1 MPRSPSAEVGAAS
14 GTKRAAVGGRS
25 GLGRSG
31 LGRLVP
37 RLPILGDLRL
47 GRRLGWVIPVLIV
60 LVAAIVGYNARA
72 IDQQRGSAL
81 VVYTAARQRALV
93 ERYTTDVLLVVDGFE
108 ADPEES
114 GEDVREPVDV
124 LLDGGSVRA
133 PQGGGARVEI
143 PPARDWRVRRKLEQ
157 DRRLIDELIRTG
169 DRLLDGG
176 RDDPQYEANVTRL
189 RVLSA
194 QLSSVSNDAVREI
207 TQQTEAS
214 LSRLVRIEIALG
226 LLSALAALALGL
238 LLRRAGAEQ
247 AAQFRSLVNNSSDLI
262 TVLAPDGTIAYQ
274 SPSVQRVLG
283 RRPGDLVGTP
293 LGELVHTD
301 DQHDVSVSLT
311 ELVEA
316 APGATANFGCR
327 LQHEDGSWRHVESI
341 CTNLADDP
349 RVHGL
354 VLNIRDVTEQ
364 AALRQSI
371 SDLLHNLARRS
382 QGLVD
387 RQLELIDELE
397 RNEVDPDRLQELFRM
412 DHLATRMRRN
422 VENLIVLS
430 GVDQR
435 RRWSESVPL
444 HDVVEAAVAEVE
456 DYSRVQVAGIHSL
469 ALVGQ
474 AASDVAHLLAELVE
488 NATTFSSP
496 TTRVEVSGGPTGN
509 GYVLEIEDHG
519 IGMSDAELAEA
530 NRRLA
535 EPLAADVAVSR
546 MMGFH
551 VVGRLAARHG
561 IRVQLRHCWFGGVT
575 ALVLLPAVLLGSA
588 GEHPAMAPPVPAGVM
603 ASPESLL
610 LAQTTKSGW
619 QPRAHLPLRRHA
631 GPAPNRGG
639 DTDAAAEAGEPF
651 E

>member
-1 MPRSPSAEVGAAS
+1 MGAAS
-14 GTKRAAVGGRS
+14 ATQRKAARGRS
-25 GLGRSG
+25 GI
-31 LGRLVP
+31 GRLVP

-60 LVAAIVGYNARA
+60 LVAAIVAYNARA

-81 VVYTAARQRALV
+81 VVYTAARQRAFV
-93 ERYTTDVLLVVDGFE
+93 ERYTKDVLLVVDGFK
-108 ADPEES
+108 ADPKDSAES
-114 GEDVREPVDV
+114 MRQPVDV

-133 PQGGGARVEI
+133 PQGGGKRVEI
-143 PPARDWRVRRKLEQ
+143 APARDWRVRRKLEQ

-176 RDDPQYEANVTRL
+176 RADPRYTADVTKL

-194 QLSSVSNDAVREI
+194 QLSSVSNDAVQEI

-274 SPSVQRVLG
+274 SPSVERMLG
-283 RRPGDLVGTP
+283 RRAADLVGTA
-293 LGELVHTD
+293 LGDLVHPD
-301 DQHDVSVSLT
+301 DQHDVSISLT
-311 ELVEA
+311 KLVE

-327 LQHEDGSWRHVESI
+327 LQHEDGSWRHVDSI

-364 AALRQSI
+364 AALRKSI
-371 SDLLHNLARRS
+371 GELYHNLARRS
-382 QGLVD
+382 QGMVD
-387 RQLELIDELE
+387 LQLELIEDLE
-397 RNEVDPDRLQELFRM
+397 RGEVDPDRREELFRI

-422 VENLIVLS
+422 AENLIVLS
-430 GVDQR
+430 GVEQH
-435 RRWSESVPL
+435 RRWSEPVPL
-444 HDVVEAAVAEVE
+444 RDVVEAALAEVKA
-456 DYSRVQVAGIHSL
+456 YSRVQVAGIHDLTVS
-469 ALVGQ
+469 GQ

-488 NATTFSSP
+488 NATSFSP
-496 TTRVEVSGGPTGN
+496 PITTVQISGDPAGS
-509 GYVLEIEDHG
+509 GYVLEIEDRG
-519 IGMSDAELAEA
+519 IGMSDAELVEA

-535 EPLAADVAVSR
+535 APLAADIAVSR

-551 VVGRLAARHG
+551 VVGRLASRYG
-561 IRVQLRHCWFGGVT
+561 IKVQLRHSWYGGVA
-575 ALVLLPAVLLGSA
+575 ALVLLPAVLLAPA
-588 GEHPAMAPPVPAGVM
+588 GERQVVPPPVPAGGVV
-603 ASPESLL
+603 SPDPLL
-610 LAQTTKSGW
+610 PAEITASGW
-619 QPRAHLPLRRHA
+619 QQRAYLPLRRHA
-631 GPAPNRGG
+631 APTPSRGG
-639 DTDAAAEAGEPF
+639 GTDTAAEAGEPV

>member
-1 MPRSPSAEVGAAS
+1 MPRSQSAEVGAAS
-14 GTKRAAVGGRS
+14 ANERTAGGRS
-25 GLGRSG
+25 GI
-31 LGRLVP
+31 GRLVP

-47 GRRLGWVIPVLIV
+47 GRRLGWVIPVLII
-60 LVAAIVGYNARA
+60 LVVAIVAYNARA
-72 IDQQRGSAL
+72 LAQQRGSAL
-81 VVYTAARQRALV
+81 IVYTAARQRAFV
-93 ERYTTDVLLVVDGFE
+93 ERYTTDVLLVVDGFQ
-108 ADPEES
+108 ADPKES
-114 GEDVREPVDV
+114 AEDVRTPVDV

-133 PQGGGARVEI
+133 PQGGGARVQI
-143 PPARDWRVRRKLEQ
+143 APARDRRVRLKLEQ

-169 DRLLDGG
+169 DGLLKGG
-176 RDDPQYEANVTRL
+176 KDDPQYDANVTKL
-189 RVLSA
+189 RILSA
-194 QLSSVSNDAVREI
+194 QLSSVSNDAVQEI

-214 LSRLVRIEIALG
+214 LNRLVQIVIALG
-226 LLSALAALALGL
+226 LLSVLAALALGL

-274 SPSVQRVLG
+274 STSVQRMLG
-283 RRPGDLVGTP
+283 RQPADLVGTP
-293 LGELVHTD
+293 LGDLVHPD
-301 DQHDVSVSLT
+301 DRHDVDVSLGK
-311 ELVEA
+311 LGEA
-316 APGATANFGCR
+316 APGATDSFGCR
-327 LQHEDGSWRHVESI
+327 LRHEDGSWRHVESI
-341 CTNLADDP
+341 CTNLAHDP
-349 RVHGL
+349 RVNGL

-364 AALRQSI
+364 AALRNSI

-397 RNEVDPDRLQELFRM
+397 RSEVDPDRLQELFRM

-444 HDVVEAAVAEVE
+444 RDVVEAAVAEVE
-456 DYSRVQVAGIHSL
+456 DYSRVRIAGIHDLTL
-469 ALVGQ
+469 AGQ

-488 NATTFSSP
+488 NATSFSSP
-496 TTRVEVSGGPTGN
+496 TTRVDISGGPTGN

-530 NRRLA
+530 NSRLDA
-535 EPLAADVAVSR
+535 PLAADNIAVSR

-561 IRVQLRHCWFGGVT
+561 IRVQLRHNWFGGIA
-575 ALVLLPAVLLGSA
+575 ALVLMPAGLLGPA
-588 GEHPAMAPPVPAGVM
+588 GQQPAMASQVPAGVT
-603 ASPESLL
+603 ASPEPLL
-610 LAQTTKSGW
+610 LTNTTESRW
-619 QPRAHLPLRRHA
+619 QPRAHLPLQRHA
-631 GPAPNRGG
+631 APAPTGGG
-639 DTDAAAEAGEPF
+639 DADPAAEAGGPF

>member
-1 MPRSPSAEVGAAS
+1 MPRSPSAELRAAS
-14 GTKRAAVGGRS
+14 ATQRTAAGARS
-25 GLGRSG
+25 GI
-31 LGRLVP
+31 GRLIP
-37 RLPILGDLRL
+37 RLPILGELRL

-60 LVAAIVGYNARA
+60 LVTAIVVYNARA
-72 IDQQRGSAL
+72 IAQQRGSAL
-81 VVYTAARQRALV
+81 IVYNAARQRAFV
-93 ERYTTDVLLVVDGFE
+93 ERYTTDVLLVVDGFQ
-108 ADPEES
+108 ADPKES
-114 GEDVREPVDV
+114 AEDVRQPVDV

-133 PQGGGARVEI
+133 PQGGGARVQI
-143 PPARDWRVRRKLEQ
+143 PPARDRRVRLKLEQ
-157 DRRLIDELIRTG
+157 DRRLIDDLIRTG

-176 RDDPQYEANVTRL
+176 RTDPEYKANVTRL

-194 QLSSVSNDAVREI
+194 QLSSVSNDAVQEI

-214 LSRLVRIEIALG
+214 LSRLVRIEISLG
-226 LLSALAALALGL
+226 LLSVLAALALGL

-274 SPSVQRVLG
+274 SSSVERVLG
-283 RRPGDLVGTP
+283 RRPADLVGTP
-293 LGELVHTD
+293 LGDLVHPD
-301 DQHDVSVSLT
+301 DRDDVNASLT
-311 ELVEA
+311 KLVEA
-316 APGATANFGCR
+316 PDATATFGCR

-349 RVHGL
+349 RVNGL

-364 AALRQSI
+364 AALRRSI

-397 RNEVDPDRLQELFRM
+397 RSEVDPDRLQELFRM

-444 HDVVEAAVAEVE
+444 RDVVEAAVAEVE
-456 DYSRVQVAGIHSL
+456 EYSRVQITAVHDLTL
-469 ALVGQ
+469 AGQ

-488 NATTFSSP
+488 NATSFSSP
-496 TTRVEVSGGPTGN
+496 TTRVEVSGSPTGK

-530 NRRLA
+530 NRRLD

-561 IRVQLRHCWFGGVT
+561 IRVQLRHSWFGGVA
-575 ALVLLPAVLLGSA
+575 ALVLLPAALLGSP
-588 GEHPAMAPPVPAGVM
+588 GELPAMAWPVPAGFM

-610 LAQTTKSGW
+610 LANTTKSGW

-631 GPAPNRGG
+631 APAPDRGG

>member
-1 MPRSPSAEVGAAS
+1 MRRSRSAELGAAS
-14 GTKRAAVGGRS
+14 ATQRTTAGGRS
-25 GLGRSG
+25 GI
-31 LGRLVP
+31 GRLVP

-60 LVAAIVGYNARA
+60 LVAAIVVYNARA
-72 IDQQRGSAL
+72 IAEQRGSAL
-81 VVYTAARQRALV
+81 VVNLAARQRALV
-93 ERYTTDVLLVVDGFE
+93 ERYTTDVLLVVDGFK

-114 GEDVREPVDV
+114 AEDVREPVDV

-133 PQGGGARVEI
+133 PQGDGSRVEI

-169 DRLLDGG
+169 DSLLDGG
-176 RDDPQYEANVTRL
+176 RADPSYAADVTRL

-194 QLSSVSNDAVREI
+194 QLSSVSNDAVQEI

-226 LLSALAALALGL
+226 LLSVLAALALGL
-238 LLRRAGAEQ
+238 LLRRAGTEQ

-274 SPSVQRVLG
+274 SPSVQRMLG
-283 RRPGDLVGTP
+283 RRAADLVGTA
-293 LGELVHTD
+293 LGDLVHPD
-301 DQHDVSVSLT
+301 DRHQVNVSLT
-311 ELVEA
+311 KLVE
-316 APGATANFGCR
+316 APGATASFGCR

-349 RVHGL
+349 RVNGL

-397 RNEVDPDRLQELFRM
+397 RNEVDPDRLDELFRM

-444 HDVVEAAVAEVE
+444 RDVVEAAVAEVE
-456 DYSRVQVAGIHSL
+456 DYSRVQVAGIHDLTLS
-469 ALVGQ
+469 GQ

-488 NATTFSSP
+488 NATSFSSP
-496 TTRVEVSGGPTGN
+496 TTRVEVKGSPAGS

-530 NRRLA
+530 NSRLA
-535 EPLAADVAVSR
+535 APLAADNIAVSR

-561 IRVQLRHCWFGGVT
+561 IRVQLRHCWFGGIT
-575 ALVLLPAVLLGSA
+575 ALVLLPSALLGSA
-588 GEHPAMAPPVPAGVM
+588 GWHPATASPVPAGVM
-603 ASPESLL
+603 AAPEPLL
-610 LAQTTKSGW
+610 LTNTKESRW
-619 QPRAHLPLRRHA
+619 HPRAHLPLRRHP
-631 GPAPNRGG
+631 GPPPSRGG
-639 DTDAAAEAGEPF
+639 DTGAAAEAGEPV

>member
-1 MPRSPSAEVGAAS
+1 MRRSPSTKVGATSA
-14 GTKRAAVGGRS
+14 TQRTAAGGRS
-25 GLGRSG
+25 GI
-31 LGRLVP
+31 GRLFP

-93 ERYTTDVLLVVDGFE
+93 ERYTMDVLLVADGFQ
-108 ADPEES
+108 ADPEDS
-114 GEDVREPVDV
+114 GEAMREPVDV

-133 PQGGGARVEI
+133 PQGGGARVGI

-169 DRLLDGG
+169 DRLVDGG
-176 RDDPQYEANVTRL
+176 RGDPGYAADVTRL

-214 LSRLVRIEIALG
+214 LNRLVRIEIALG
-226 LLSALAALALGL
+226 LLGALAALALGL

-274 SPSVQRVLG
+274 SPSVERVLG
-283 RRPGDLVGTP
+283 RRAADLVGTA
-293 LGELVHTD
+293 LGDLVHPD
-301 DQHDVSVSLT
+301 DRHEVGSSLT
-311 ELVEA
+311 KLVEVR
-316 APGATANFGCR
+316 GATGSFGCR
-327 LQHEDGSWRHVESI
+327 LQHNDGSWRHVESI

-349 RVHGL
+349 RVNGL

-364 AALRQSI
+364 AALRKSI
-371 SDLLHNLARRS
+371 GDLLHNLARRS

-397 RNEVDPDRLQELFRM
+397 RSEVDPDRLQELFRM

-430 GVDQR
+430 GVEQR

-444 HDVVEAAVAEVE
+444 RDVAEAAVAEIE
-456 DYSRVQVAGIHSL
+456 DYSRVQIAGIHELTL
-469 ALVGQ
+469 AGQ

-488 NATTFSSP
+488 NATSFSSP
-496 TTRVEVSGGPTGN
+496 TTRVEISGGPTGN

-535 EPLAADVAVSR
+535 EPLSADVAASR

-561 IRVQLRHCWFGGVT
+561 IKVRLRQSWSGGVN

-588 GEHPAMAPPVPAGVM
+588 GGHPAMAPLVPAGVM
-603 ASPESLL
+603 ASPEPLL
-610 LAQTTKSGW
+610 LAHARESGW

-631 GPAPNRGG
+631 APAPNRGG
-639 DTDAAAEAGEPF
+639 DKDAAAGAGEPV

>member
-14 GTKRAAVGGRS
+14 ATRRTAAGGRS
-25 GLGRSG
+25 GI
-31 LGRLVP
+31 GRLVP
-37 RLPILGDLRL
+37 RLPILGELRL
-47 GRRLGWVIPVLIV
+47 GRRLGWVIPVLIA
-60 LVAAIVGYNARA
+60 LVAAIVVYNARA
-72 IDQQRGSAL
+72 IAEQRGSAL
-81 VVYTAARQRALV
+81 VVNLAARQRALV
-93 ERYTTDVLLVVDGFE
+93 ERYTTDVLLVVDGFK

-114 GEDVREPVDV
+114 AEDVREPVDV

-133 PQGGGARVEI
+133 PQGDGSRVEI
-143 PPARDWRVRRKLEQ
+143 PPARDWRVRLKLEQ
-157 DRRLIDELIRTG
+157 DRRLIDELIETG
-169 DRLLDGG
+169 DHLLDGG
-176 RDDPQYEANVTRL
+176 RDDPSYEANVTQL

-194 QLSSVSNDAVREI
+194 QLSSVSNDAAREI
-207 TQQTEAS
+207 TQVTEAS
-214 LSRLVRIEIALG
+214 ISRLVRIEIALG
-226 LLSALAALALGL
+226 LLGVLAALALGL

-274 SPSVQRVLG
+274 SPSVERMLG
-283 RRPGDLVGTP
+283 RRAADLVGTA
-293 LGELVHTD
+293 LGDLVHPD
-301 DQHDVSVSLT
+301 DQHDVNVSLT
-311 ELVEA
+311 KLVGG

-397 RNEVDPDRLQELFRM
+397 RNEVDPDRLDELFRM

-444 HDVVEAAVAEVE
+444 RDVVEAAVAEVE
-456 DYSRVQVAGIHSL
+456 DYSRVQVAGIHDLTL
-469 ALVGQ
+469 AGQ

-488 NATTFSSP
+488 NATSFSSP
-496 TTRVEVSGGPTGN
+496 TTMVEVSGGPTGN

-519 IGMSDAELAEA
+519 IGMSDADLAEA

-561 IRVQLRHCWFGGVT
+561 IRVQLRHRWFGGVT

-603 ASPESLL
+603 ASPEPLL
-610 LAQTTKSGW
+610 LANTTESGW

-631 GPAPNRGG
+631 APAPNRGG
-639 DTDAAAEAGEPF
+639 DTDAAAGAGEPV

>member
-1 MPRSPSAEVGAAS
+1 MRRSPSAEAGAAS
-14 GTKRAAVGGRS
+14 ATQRTAAGGRS
-25 GLGRSG
+25 GI
-31 LGRLVP
+31 GRLVP

-60 LVAAIVGYNARA
+60 LVTAIVGYNARA
-72 IDQQRGSAL
+72 IAQQRGSAL
-81 VVYTAARQRALV
+81 AVYTAARQRTLV
-93 ERYTTDVLLVVDGFE
+93 ERYTKDVLLVADGFQ
-108 ADPEES
+108 ADPKES
-114 GEDVREPVDV
+114 GAAMRQPVDV

-133 PQGGGARVEI
+133 PQGDGSRVEI
-143 PPARDWRVRRKLEQ
+143 PPARDWKVRRKLEQ

-176 RDDPQYEANVTRL
+176 RADPRYAADVTRL

-194 QLSSVSNDAVREI
+194 QLSSVSNDAVQEI

-262 TVLAPDGTIAYQ
+262 TVLAPDGTITYQ
-274 SPSVQRVLG
+274 SPSVERMLG
-283 RRPGDLVGTP
+283 RRAADLVGTA
-293 LGELVHTD
+293 LGDLVHPD
-301 DQHDVSVSLT
+301 DQHDVSISLT
-311 ELVEA
+311 KLAE

-327 LQHEDGSWRHVESI
+327 LRHEDGSWRHVESV

-371 SDLLHNLARRS
+371 GELYHNLARRS

-387 RQLELIDELE
+387 LQLELIEELE
-397 RNEVDPDRLQELFRM
+397 RGEVDPDRLEELVRI

-422 VENLIVLS
+422 AKNLIVLS
-430 GVDQR
+430 GVEQH
-435 RRWSESVPL
+435 RRWSEPVPL
-444 HDVVEAAVAEVE
+444 RDVVEAALAELKE
-456 DYSRVQVAGIHSL
+456 YSRVQVAPMDDLRLS
-469 ALVGQ
+469 GQ

-488 NATTFSSP
+488 NATSFSP
-496 TTRVEVSGGPTGN
+496 PGTKVQISGDPAGT
-509 GYVLEIEDHG
+509 GYVLEIEDRG
-519 IGMSDAELAEA
+519 IGMSDAELIET

-535 EPLAADVAVSR
+535 APLAADIAVSR

-551 VVGRLAARHG
+551 VVGRLASRYG
-561 IRVQLRHCWFGGVT
+561 IKVQLRHSWYDGVA
-575 ALVLLPAVLLGSA
+575 ALVLLPAVLLTSA
-588 GEHPAMAPPVPAGVM
+588 GERPAVPPPTWAGGAVSPDPLLPA
-603 ASPESLL
+603 E
-610 LAQTTKSGW
+610 TTASGW
-619 QPRAHLPLRRHA
+619 QQRAYLPLRRHA
-631 GPAPNRGG
+631 TPAPNRGEG
-639 DTDAAAEAGEPF
+639 TNAAAKAGEPV

>member
-1 MPRSPSAEVGAAS
+1 MPRSLSADVGAAS
-14 GTKRAAVGGRS
+14 ADQRAAAGGRS
-25 GLGRSG
+25 GI
-31 LGRLVP
+31 GRLLP

-47 GRRLGWVIPVLIV
+47 GRRLGWVIAVLIV

-72 IDQQRGSAL
+72 IAQQRGSAL

-93 ERYTTDVLLVVDGFE
+93 ERYTTDVLLVVDGFQ

-133 PQGGGARVEI
+133 PQGGGRRVEI

-157 DRRLIDELIRTG
+157 DRRLIDDLISTG
-169 DRLLDGG
+169 DRVLDGG
-176 RDDPQYEANVTRL
+176 RADPEYEADVTRL

-214 LSRLVRIEIALG
+214 ISRLVRIGIALG
-226 LLSALAALALGL
+226 VLGALAALALGL
-238 LLRRAGAEQ
+238 LLRRAGTAQ

-274 SPSVQRVLG
+274 SPSVRRMLG
-283 RRPGDLVGTP
+283 RRAADLVGTA
-293 LGELVHTD
+293 LGDLVHPD
-301 DQHDVSVSLT
+301 DRRDVNSSLT
-311 ELVEA
+311 KLVE

-327 LQHEDGSWRHVESI
+327 LQHKDGSWRDVESI

-349 RVHGL
+349 RIHGL

-397 RNEVDPDRLQELFRM
+397 RNEVDPDRLDELFRM

-444 HDVVEAAVAEVE
+444 RDVVEAAVAEVE
-456 DYSRVQVAGIHSL
+456 DYSRVHVAGIRDLTL
-469 ALVGQ
+469 AGQ

-488 NATTFSSP
+488 NATSFSSP
-496 TTRVEVSGGPTGN
+496 TTRVEVSGGPTAN

-535 EPLAADVAVSR
+535 APLAANIAETR

-561 IRVQLRHCWFGGVT
+561 IRVQLRHCWFGGIT
-575 ALVLLPAVLLGSA
+575 ALVLLPAALLGSA
-588 GEHPAMAPPVPAGVM
+588 GEHPATAAPVPAGVM
-603 ASPESLL
+603 ASPEPLL
-610 LAQTTKSGW
+610 LANATTSGW

-631 GPAPNRGG
+631 PPAPNRGG
-639 DTDAAAEAGEPF
+639 DTDAAGGAGEPL

>member
-1 MPRSPSAEVGAAS
+1 MPRSQSADVVMAS
-14 GTKRAAVGGRS
+14 ANQRATAGGRS
-25 GLGRSG
+25 GI
-31 LGRLVP
+31 GRLVP

-47 GRRLGWVIPVLIV
+47 GRRLGWVIAVLIV

-72 IDQQRGSAL
+72 IAQQRGSAL

-93 ERYTTDVLLVVDGFE
+93 ERYTTDVLLVVDGFQ

-133 PQGGGARVEI
+133 PQGGGSRVEI
-143 PPARDWRVRRKLEQ
+143 APARDWRVRRKLEQ

-169 DRLLDGG
+169 DRVLEGG
-176 RDDPQYEANVTRL
+176 RADPLYEADVTRL

-214 LSRLVRIEIALG
+214 ISRLVQIGIALG
-226 LLSALAALALGL
+226 LLGALAALALGL
-238 LLRRAGAEQ
+238 LLRRAGTEQ

-283 RRPGDLVGTP
+283 RRAADLVGTA
-293 LGELVHTD
+293 LVDLVHPD
-301 DQHDVSVSLT
+301 DRHQVVASLT
-311 ELVEA
+311 KLVE
-316 APGATANFGCR
+316 APGATANIGCR
-327 LQHEDGSWRHVESI
+327 LQHKDGSWRHVESI

-349 RVHGL
+349 RIHGL

-364 AALRQSI
+364 AALRKSI
-371 SDLLHNLARRS
+371 GDLLHNLARRS

-397 RNEVDPDRLQELFRM
+397 RNEVDPDRLDELFRM

-444 HDVVEAAVAEVE
+444 RDVVEAAVAEVE
-456 DYSRVQVAGIHSL
+456 DYSRVRVAGIHDLTL
-469 ALVGQ
+469 AGQ

-488 NATTFSSP
+488 NATSFSSP
-496 TTRVEVSGGPTGN
+496 TTMVEVSGGPTAN

-535 EPLAADVAVSR
+535 APLAADIADEAR

-561 IRVQLRHCWFGGVT
+561 IRVQLRHCWFGGIT

-588 GEHPAMAPPVPAGVM
+588 GERPAKAPPVPAGVM
-603 ASPESLL
+603 ASSEALL
-610 LAQTTKSGW
+610 LANATKSGW

-631 GPAPNRGG
+631 GPGPNRGG
-639 DTDAAAEAGEPF
+639 ETDGAAGAGEPV

>member
-1 MPRSPSAEVGAAS
+1 VRTTQRTAA
-14 GTKRAAVGGRS
+14 GGRS
-25 GLGRSG
+25 GI
-31 LGRLVP
+31 GRLVP

-47 GRRLGWVIPVLIV
+47 DRRLGWVIPVFIV
-60 LVAAIVGYNARA
+60 LVTAIVGYNARA
-72 IDQQRGSAL
+72 TAQERGSAL
-81 VVYTAARQRALV
+81 VVNIAARQRALV
-93 ERYTTDVLLVVDGFE
+93 ERYTKDVLLVVDGFQ

-114 GEDVREPVDV
+114 GAALHQTADA
-124 LLDGGSVRA
+124 LLDGGRVLA
-133 PQGGGARVEI
+133 PQGDDLDVEI
-143 PPARDWRVRRKLEQ
+143 PAARDWKVRRKLEQ
-157 DRRLIDELIRTG
+157 DRRLIDELTRTG
-169 DRLLDGG
+169 DRLREGG
-176 RDDPQYEANVTRL
+176 RADPEYAADVTRL

-194 QLSSVSNDAVREI
+194 QLSSVSNDAVGEI
-207 TQQTEAS
+207 TKRTEAS

-226 LLSALAALALGL
+226 LLSALAALAMAL

-274 SPSVQRVLG
+274 SPSVQRMLG
-283 RRPGDLVGTP
+283 RRAADLVGTA
-293 LGELVHTD
+293 LGDLVHPD
-301 DQHDVSVSLT
+301 DQDHVIESLT
-311 ELVEA
+311 KLVE

-327 LQHEDGSWRHVESI
+327 LQHEDGSWRQVESI

-364 AALRQSI
+364 AALRKSI
-371 SDLLHNLARRS
+371 GDLLHNLARRS

-397 RNEVDPDRLQELFRM
+397 RDEVDPDRLDELFRM

-430 GVDQR
+430 GVEQR

-444 HDVVEAAVAEVE
+444 RDVVEAAVAEVE
-456 DYSRVQVAGIHSL
+456 DYSRVQVAGIHDLTLS
-469 ALVGQ
+469 GQ
-474 AASDVAHLLAELVE
+474 VASDVAHLLAELVE
-488 NATTFSSP
+488 NATSFSSP
-496 TTRVEVSGGPTGN
+496 ATRVDVSGGPAGN

-519 IGMSDAELAEA
+519 IGMSDAELVKA

-535 EPLAADVAVSR
+535 APLAADVAVSR

-561 IRVQLRHCWFGGVT
+561 IRVQLRHSWFGGVA
-575 ALVLLPAVLLGSA
+575 ALVLLPAALLGSA
-588 GEHPAMAPPVPAGVM
+588 GERPAVAPPVPAGGVH
-603 ASPESLL
+603 SPEPLL
-610 LAQTTKSGW
+610 LAGTTGSGW
-619 QPRAHLPLRRHA
+619 QPRAHLPLRQHA
-631 GPAPNRGG
+631 APAPNRGG
-639 DTDAAAEAGEPF
+639 DTDAAAGAGEPV

>member
-1 MPRSPSAEVGAAS
+1 MRHSPSTEAGAAS
-14 GTKRAAVGGRS
+14 ATQRTAAGGRS
-25 GLGRSG
+25 GI
-31 LGRLVP
+31 GRLVP

-60 LVAAIVGYNARA
+60 LVTAIVGYNARA
-72 IDQQRGSAL
+72 IAQQRGSAL
-81 VVYTAARQRALV
+81 IVNTAARQRTLV
-93 ERYTTDVLLVVDGFE
+93 ERYAKDVLLVVDGLQ
-108 ADPEES
+108 ADPEDS
-114 GEDVREPVDV
+114 GEAMRQPVDV

-133 PQGGGARVEI
+133 PQGDGSRVEI

-169 DRLLDGG
+169 DRLLEGG
-176 RDDPQYEANVTRL
+176 RNNPRYAADVTQL
-189 RVLSA
+189 RVLTA
-194 QLSSVSNDAVREI
+194 QLSSVSNDAAQEI

-214 LSRLVRIEIALG
+214 LNRLVRIEIALG
-226 LLSALAALALGL
+226 LLSVLAALAIGL

-274 SPSVQRVLG
+274 SPSVQRLLG
-283 RRPGDLVGTP
+283 RRAADLVGTA
-293 LGELVHTD
+293 LGDLVHPD
-301 DQHDVSVSLT
+301 DRHQVIGSLT
-311 ELVEA
+311 KLAE
-316 APGATANFGCR
+316 APGATDNFGCR

-349 RVHGL
+349 RVNGL

-364 AALRQSI
+364 AALRKSI
-371 SDLLHNLARRS
+371 GDLLHNLARRS

-397 RNEVDPDRLQELFRM
+397 RHEVDPDRLDELFRM

-444 HDVVEAAVAEVE
+444 GDVVEAAVAEVE
-456 DYSRVQVAGIHSL
+456 DYSRVQITGIHDLTL
-469 ALVGQ
+469 AGQ

-488 NATTFSSP
+488 NATSFSSP
-496 TTRVEVSGGPTGN
+496 TTMVKVSGGPTGN

-519 IGMSDAELAEA
+519 IGMSDADLAEA

-535 EPLAADVAVSR
+535 EPLAADIAVSR

-561 IRVQLRHCWFGGVT
+561 IRVQLRDRWFGGVA
-575 ALVLLPAVLLGSA
+575 ALVLLPAAVLGSA

-603 ASPESLL
+603 ASPEPLPPTK
-610 LAQTTKSGW
+610 TTASGW
-619 QPRAHLPLRRHA
+619 QPHAHLPLRRHA
-631 GPAPNRGG
+631 PPAPNRGG
-639 DTDAAAEAGEPF
+639 DTDAAAEAGEPV

>member
-14 GTKRAAVGGRS
+14 VTQRTAAGGRS
-25 GLGRSG
+25 GI
-31 LGRLVP
+31 GRLVP

-47 GRRLGWVIPVLIV
+47 DRRLGWVIPVFIV
-60 LVAAIVGYNARA
+60 LVTAIVGYNARA
-72 IDQQRGSAL
+72 TAQERGSAL
-81 VVYTAARQRALV
+81 VVNIAARQRALV
-93 ERYTTDVLLVVDGFE
+93 ERYTKDVLLVVDGFQ

-114 GEDVREPVDV
+114 GAALHQTADA
-124 LLDGGSVRA
+124 LLDGGRVLA
-133 PQGGGARVEI
+133 PQGDDLDVEI
-143 PPARDWRVRRKLEQ
+143 PAARDWKVRRKLEQ
-157 DRRLIDELIRTG
+157 DRRLIDELTRTG
-169 DRLLDGG
+169 DRLREGG
-176 RDDPQYEANVTRL
+176 RADPEYAADVTRL

-194 QLSSVSNDAVREI
+194 QLSSVSNDAVGEI
-207 TQQTEAS
+207 TKRTEAS

-226 LLSALAALALGL
+226 LLSALAALAMAL

-274 SPSVQRVLG
+274 SPSVQRMLG
-283 RRPGDLVGTP
+283 RRAADLVGTA
-293 LGELVHTD
+293 LGDLVHPD
-301 DQHDVSVSLT
+301 DQDHVIESLT
-311 ELVEA
+311 KLVE

-327 LQHEDGSWRHVESI
+327 LQHEDGSWRQVESI

-364 AALRQSI
+364 AALRKSI
-371 SDLLHNLARRS
+371 GDLLHNLARRS

-397 RNEVDPDRLQELFRM
+397 RGEVDPDRLDELFRM

-430 GVDQR
+430 GVEQR

-444 HDVVEAAVAEVE
+444 RDVVEAAVAEVE
-456 DYSRVQVAGIHSL
+456 DYSRVQVAGIHDLTLS
-469 ALVGQ
+469 GQ
-474 AASDVAHLLAELVE
+474 VASDVAHLLAELVE
-488 NATTFSSP
+488 NATSFSSP
-496 TTRVEVSGGPTGN
+496 ATRVDVSGGPAGN

-519 IGMSDAELAEA
+519 IGMSDAELVKA

-535 EPLAADVAVSR
+535 APLAADVAVSR

-561 IRVQLRHCWFGGVT
+561 IRVQLRHSWFGGVA
-575 ALVLLPAVLLGSA
+575 ALVLLPAALLGSA
-588 GEHPAMAPPVPAGVM
+588 GERPAVAPPVPAGGVH
-603 ASPESLL
+603 SPEPLL
-610 LAQTTKSGW
+610 LAGTTGSGW
-619 QPRAHLPLRRHA
+619 QPRAHLPLRQHA
-631 GPAPNRGG
+631 APAPNRGG
-639 DTDAAAEAGEPF
+639 DTDAAAGAGEPV

>member
-1 MPRSPSAEVGAAS
+1 MRSSPPAEAEAAS
-14 GTKRAAVGGRS
+14 ATQRTAAGGRS
-25 GLGRSG
+25 GI
-31 LGRLVP
+31 GRLVP

-47 GRRLGWVIPVLIV
+47 GRRLGWLIPVLIV

-81 VVYTAARQRALV
+81 VVYTAARQRAFV
-93 ERYTTDVLLVVDGFE
+93 ERYTTDVLLVVDGFQ

-114 GEDVREPVDV
+114 AEDVREPVDV

-143 PPARDWRVRRKLEQ
+143 APARDWRVRRKLEQ

-169 DRLLDGG
+169 DRLQEGG
-176 RDDPQYEANVTRL
+176 RRDPQYQANVTRL

-226 LLSALAALALGL
+226 LLGVLAALALGL

-274 SPSVQRVLG
+274 SPSVQRMLG
-283 RRPGDLVGTP
+283 RRPADLVGTT
-293 LGELVHTD
+293 LGDLVHPD
-301 DQHDVSVSLT
+301 DRHDVSVSLT

-327 LQHEDGSWRHVESI
+327 LQHDDGSWRHVESI

-354 VLNIRDVTEQ
+354 VLNIRDVTEP
-364 AALRQSI
+364 AALRRSI
-371 SDLLHNLARRS
+371 GDLLHNLARRS

-397 RNEVDPDRLQELFRM
+397 RHEVDPDRLQELFRM

-444 HDVVEAAVAEVE
+444 RDVVEAAVAEVE
-456 DYSRVQVAGIHSL
+456 EYSRVQVVGIHDLTL
-469 ALVGQ
+469 AGQ

-488 NATTFSSP
+488 NATSFSSP
-496 TTRVEVSGGPTGN
+496 TTRVEVSGSPTGN

-575 ALVLLPAVLLGSA
+575 ALVLLPAALLGSE

-603 ASPESLL
+603 VSPEALL
-610 LAQTTKSGW
+610 LANATKSGW
-619 QPRAHLPLRRHA
+619 QPRAHLPLRRPA
-631 GPAPNRGG
+631 PAPNRGG
-639 DTDAAAEAGEPF
+639 DTDAAAGAGEPVD
-651 E
+651 

>member
-1 MPRSPSAEVGAAS
+1 MRRSSSAEVGAAS
-14 GTKRAAVGGRS
+14 ATQRTAAGRRS
-25 GLGRSG
+25 GIGRK
-31 LGRLVP
+31 VP

-60 LVAAIVGYNARA
+60 LVAAIVGYNAQA
-72 IDQQRGSAL
+72 IAQQRGSAL
-81 VVYTAARQRALV
+81 VVNLAARQRALV
-93 ERYTTDVLLVVDGFE
+93 ERYTKDVLLVVDGFQ

-114 GEDVREPVDV
+114 AEDVREPVDV

-133 PQGGGARVEI
+133 PQGDGSRVEI
-143 PPARDWRVRRKLEQ
+143 PPARDWRIRRKLEQ

-169 DRLLDGG
+169 DRLLEGG
-176 RDDPQYEANVTRL
+176 RTGPSYAADLTRL

-194 QLSSVSNDAVREI
+194 QLSSVSNDAAQEI

-214 LSRLVRIEIALG
+214 ISRLVRIEIALG

-238 LLRRAGAEQ
+238 LLRRAGTEQ

-274 SPSVQRVLG
+274 SPSVERMLG
-283 RRPGDLVGTP
+283 RRPADLVGTA
-293 LGELVHTD
+293 LGDLVHPD
-301 DQHDVSVSLT
+301 DQHDVNVSLT

-316 APGATANFGCR
+316 APGATASFGCR
-327 LQHEDGSWRHVESI
+327 LQHKDGSWRHVESI

-349 RVHGL
+349 RVNGL
-354 VLNIRDVTEQ
+354 VLNVRDVTEQ
-364 AALRQSI
+364 AALRKSI
-371 SDLLHNLARRS
+371 GDLLHNLARRS

-397 RNEVDPDRLQELFRM
+397 RREVDPGRLDELFRM

-444 HDVVEAAVAEVE
+444 RDVVEAAVGEVE
-456 DYSRVQVAGIHSL
+456 EYSRVQVAGIHDLTL
-469 ALVGQ
+469 AGQ

-488 NATTFSSP
+488 NATSFSSP
-496 TTRVEVSGGPTGN
+496 STTVAVSGGPTGN

-561 IRVQLRHCWFGGVT
+561 IKVQLRHSWFGGVA

-588 GEHPAMAPPVPAGVM
+588 GEHQAMASRVSAGVR
-603 ASPESLL
+603 ASPEPLL
-610 LAQTTKSGW
+610 LAQTTRSGW

-631 GPAPNRGG
+631 APAPNRGG
-639 DTDAAAEAGEPF
+639 DADAAAESGEPI

>member
-1 MPRSPSAEVGAAS
+1 
-14 GTKRAAVGGRS
+14 
-25 GLGRSG
+25 
-31 LGRLVP
+31 LVP

-60 LVAAIVGYNARA
+60 LVVAIVGYNARA
-72 IDQQRGSAL
+72 ISQQRGSAL
-81 VVYTAARQRALV
+81 VVNLAARQRALV
-93 ERYTTDVLLVVDGFE
+93 ERYTKDVLLVVDGFQ
-108 ADPEES
+108 ADPKES
-114 GEDVREPVDV
+114 AEDVREPVDV

-133 PQGGGARVEI
+133 PQGDGSRVEI

-169 DRLLDGG
+169 DRLLDGD
-176 RDDPQYEANVTRL
+176 RDDPGYDADVTRL

-194 QLSSVSNDAVREI
+194 QLSSVSNDAAQEI

-214 LSRLVRIEIALG
+214 ITRLVRIEIALG
-226 LLSALAALALGL
+226 LLGVLAALALGL
-238 LLRRAGAEQ
+238 LLRRAGTEQ

-274 SPSVQRVLG
+274 SPSVQRMLG
-283 RRPGDLVGTP
+283 RRPADLVGTA
-293 LGELVHTD
+293 LGDLVHPD
-301 DQHDVSVSLT
+301 DRHHVNVSLT
-311 ELVEA
+311 KLAE

-349 RVHGL
+349 RVNGL

-364 AALRQSI
+364 AALRRSI
-371 SDLLHNLARRS
+371 GDLLHNLARRS

-397 RNEVDPDRLQELFRM
+397 RSEVDPDRLDELFRM

-430 GVDQR
+430 GVEQR

-444 HDVVEAAVAEVE
+444 RDVVEAAVAEVE
-456 DYSRVQVAGIHSL
+456 DYSRVQVAGIHDLTL
-469 ALVGQ
+469 AGR

-488 NATTFSSP
+488 NATSFSSP
-496 TTRVEVSGGPTGN
+496 TTMVEVSGGPTGN

-519 IGMSDAELAEA
+519 IGMSDPELAEA

-561 IRVQLRHCWFGGVT
+561 IRVQLRQGWFGGVT
-575 ALVLLPAVLLGSA
+575 ALVLLPAVLLRSA

-603 ASPESLL
+603 VSPEPLL
-610 LAQTTKSGW
+610 LATC
-619 QPRAHLPLRRHA
+619 P
-631 GPAPNRGG
+631 
-639 DTDAAAEAGEPF
+639 
-651 E
+651 

>member
-1 MPRSPSAEVGAAS
+1 MAAAS
-14 GTKRAAVGGRS
+14 ATRRAAAGRRS
-25 GLGRSG
+25 GI
-31 LGRLVP
+31 GRLVP
-37 RLPILGDLRL
+37 RLPILGELRL
-47 GRRLGWVIPVLIV
+47 GRRLGWVIPVLIA
-60 LVAAIVGYNARA
+60 LVAAIVVYNARA
-72 IDQQRGSAL
+72 LGEQRGSAL
-81 VVYTAARQRALV
+81 VVNLAARQRALV
-93 ERYTTDVLLVVDGFE
+93 ERYTTDVLLVVDGFQ

-114 GEDVREPVDV
+114 AEDVREPVDV

-133 PQGGGARVEI
+133 PQGDGSRVEI

-157 DRRLIDELIRTG
+157 DRRLIDELINTG

-176 RDDPQYEANVTRL
+176 RDDPSYEANVTQL

-194 QLSSVSNDAVREI
+194 QLSSVSNDAAREI
-207 TQQTEAS
+207 TQVTEAS
-214 LSRLVRIEIALG
+214 ISRLVRIEIALG
-226 LLSALAALALGL
+226 LLGVLAALALGL
-238 LLRRAGAEQ
+238 LLRRAGTEQ

-262 TVLAPDGTIAYQ
+262 TVLTPDGTIAYQ

-283 RRPGDLVGTP
+283 RRAAGLVGTALGDLVHP
-293 LGELVHTD
+293 D
-301 DQHDVSVSLT
+301 DRHDVDIALT
-311 ELVEA
+311 KLVDA
-316 APGATANFGCR
+316 APGATDSFGCR
-327 LQHEDGSWRHVESI
+327 LQHDDGSWRHVEST

-349 RVHGL
+349 RVQGL

-397 RNEVDPDRLQELFRM
+397 RNEVDPDRLDELFRM

-444 HDVVEAAVAEVE
+444 GDVVEAAVAEVE
-456 DYSRVQVAGIHSL
+456 DYSRVQVAGIHDL
-469 ALVGQ
+469 TLVGQ

-488 NATTFSSP
+488 NATSFSSP

-535 EPLAADVAVSR
+535 APLAADNIAVSK

-561 IRVQLRHCWFGGVT
+561 IRVQLRHCWFGGIT

-588 GEHPAMAPPVPAGVM
+588 GERSAMAPPVPAGVM
-603 ASPESLL
+603 ASPEQLL

-619 QPRAHLPLRRHA
+619 QPRAHLPLRRHPA
-631 GPAPNRGG
+631 PAPNRGR

>member
-1 MPRSPSAEVGAAS
+1 
-14 GTKRAAVGGRS
+14 
-25 GLGRSG
+25 LI
-31 LGRLVP
+31 P

-47 GRRLGWVIPVLIV
+47 GRRLGWVIPVLIA
-60 LVAAIVGYNARA
+60 LVAAIVVYNARA
-72 IDQQRGSAL
+72 ISEQRGSAL
-81 VVYTAARQRALV
+81 IVNTAARQRAFV
-93 ERYTTDVLLVVDGFE
+93 ERYTTDVLLVVDGFQ

-114 GEDVREPVDV
+114 AEDVREPVDV

-133 PQGGGARVEI
+133 PQGGGQRVEI

-157 DRRLIDELIRTG
+157 DRRLIDDLIRTG

-176 RDDPQYEANVTRL
+176 RKDPSYEANVTKL

-194 QLSSVSNDAVREI
+194 QLSSVSNDAAREV
-207 TQQTEAS
+207 TQVTEAS
-214 LSRLVRIEIALG
+214 ISRLVRIEIALG
-226 LLSALAALALGL
+226 LLGVLAALALGL

-283 RRPGDLVGTP
+283 RRPADLVGTA
-293 LGELVHTD
+293 LGDLVHPD
-301 DQHDVSVSLT
+301 DQHDVNVSLT

-327 LQHEDGSWRHVESI
+327 LRHEDGSWRQVEST

-371 SDLLHNLARRS
+371 GDLLHNLARRS

-387 RQLELIDELE
+387 RQLELVDELE
-397 RNEVDPDRLQELFRM
+397 RKEVDPDRLHELFRM

-444 HDVVEAAVAEVE
+444 RDVVEAAVAEVE
-456 DYSRVQVAGIHSL
+456 DYSRVQVTGIHDLTL
-469 ALVGQ
+469 AGH

-488 NATTFSSP
+488 NATSFSSP
-496 TTRVEVSGGPTGN
+496 TTTVEVSGGPTGN

-519 IGMSDAELAEA
+519 IGMSETELAEA
-530 NRRLA
+530 NRRLV

-561 IRVQLRHCWFGGVT
+561 IRVQLRHHWFGGVT

-588 GEHPAMAPPVPAGVM
+588 GEHPAMASPVPAGVM
-603 ASPESLL
+603 VSPEQLL
-610 LAQTTKSGW
+610 LANATKSGW

-631 GPAPNRGG
+631 APAPNRGG
-639 DTDAAAEAGEPF
+639 DTDAAAEAGEPVD
-651 E
+651 

>member
-1 MPRSPSAEVGAAS
+1 MPRSRSAEAGAAS
-14 GTKRAAVGGRS
+14 ATKRTAAGDRS
-25 GLGRSG
+25 GIGRM
-31 LGRLVP
+31 VP

-60 LVAAIVGYNARA
+60 LVAAIVVYNARA
-72 IDQQRGSAL
+72 IAEQRGSAL
-81 VVYTAARQRALV
+81 VVYTAARQRAFV
-93 ERYTTDVLLVVDGFE
+93 ERYTTDVLLVVDGFQ

-114 GEDVREPVDV
+114 AEDVREPVDV

-133 PQGGGARVEI
+133 PQGGGQRVEI
-143 PPARDWRVRRKLEQ
+143 PPARDWRVRLKLEQ
-157 DRRLIDELIRTG
+157 DRRLIDQLIRTG

-176 RDDPQYEANVTRL
+176 RDDPEYDANVTRL

-214 LSRLVRIEIALG
+214 ISRLVRIEIALG
-226 LLSALAALALGL
+226 LLGVLAALALGL

-283 RRPGDLVGTP
+283 RRAADLVGTA
-293 LGELVHTD
+293 LGDLVHPD
-301 DQHDVSVSLT
+301 DQHDVNVSLT

-327 LQHEDGSWRHVESI
+327 LRHEDGSWRQVESI

-371 SDLLHNLARRS
+371 GDLLHNLARRS

-397 RNEVDPDRLQELFRM
+397 RKEVDPDRLHELFRM

-435 RRWSESVPL
+435 RRWRESVPL
-444 HDVVEAAVAEVE
+444 REVVEAAVGEVE
-456 DYSRVQVAGIHSL
+456 EYSRVQVAGIHDLTL
-469 ALVGQ
+469 AGR

-488 NATTFSSP
+488 NATSFSSP
-496 TTRVEVSGGPTGN
+496 TTTVEVSGGPTGN
-509 GYVLEIEDHG
+509 GYVVEIEDHG
-519 IGMSDAELAEA
+519 IGMGETELAEA

-561 IRVQLRHCWFGGVT
+561 IRVQLRHHWFGGVT

-588 GEHPAMAPPVPAGVM
+588 GEHPAMASPVPAGVM
-603 ASPESLL
+603 VSPEQLL
-610 LAQTTKSGW
+610 LANATKSGW

-631 GPAPNRGG
+631 APAPNRGA
-639 DTDAAAEAGEPF
+639 DTDAAAEAGEPV

>member
-1 MPRSPSAEVGAAS
+1 V
-14 GTKRAAVGGRS
+14 
-25 GLGRSG
+25 
-31 LGRLVP
+31 
-37 RLPILGDLRL
+37 
-47 GRRLGWVIPVLIV
+47 VINI
-60 LVAAIVGYNARA
+60 
-72 IDQQRGSAL
+72 
-81 VVYTAARQRALV
+81 AARQRALV
-93 ERYTTDVLLVVDGFE
+93 ERYAKDVLLVVDGLQ
-108 ADPEES
+108 ADPEVS
-114 GEDVREPVDV
+114 GTALHQNAAA
-124 LLDGGSVRA
+124 LLDGGSVLA
-133 PQGGGARVEI
+133 PQGDDYSVTI
-143 PPARDWRVRRKLEQ
+143 PRARDWRVRRKLEQ
-157 DRRLIDELIRTG
+157 NRRLIDELTRTG
-169 DRLLDGG
+169 DRLLAGG
-176 RDDPQYEANVTRL
+176 RTDPSYTADVTHL

-194 QLSSVSNDAVREI
+194 QLSSVSNDTVGEI
-207 TQQTEAS
+207 TKRTEAS

-226 LLSALAALALGL
+226 LLGALAALAMGL

-274 SPSVQRVLG
+274 SPSVERMLG
-283 RRPGDLVGTP
+283 RRAADLVDTALGDLVHP
-293 LGELVHTD
+293 D
-301 DQHDVSVSLT
+301 DQDQVAASLT
-311 ELVEA
+311 KLAET
-316 APGATANFGCR
+316 PGTTVDVACR
-327 LQHEDGSWRHVESI
+327 LRHEDGSWRHVESV

-371 SDLLHNLARRS
+371 GDLLHNLARRS

-397 RNEVDPDRLQELFRM
+397 RDEVDPDRLDELFRM

-430 GVDQR
+430 GVEQR

-444 HDVVEAAVAEVE
+444 RDVVEAAVAEVE
-456 DYSRVQVAGIHSL
+456 EYSRVQVAGIHDLTLS
-469 ALVGQ
+469 GQ

-488 NATTFSSP
+488 NATSFSSP
-496 TTRVEVSGGPTGN
+496 NTTVEVSGGPAGN
-509 GYVLEIEDHG
+509 GYVIEIEDHG

-535 EPLAADVAVSR
+535 TPEAADIAVSR

-561 IRVQLRHCWFGGVT
+561 IRVQLRHCWFGGIA
-575 ALVLLPAVLLGSA
+575 ALVLLPPVLLGSA
-588 GEHPAMAPPVPAGVM
+588 GERPAMAPPVPAGVM
-603 ASPESLL
+603 ASPEPRL
-610 LAQTTKSGW
+610 LAETTESGW
-619 QPRAHLPLRRHA
+619 QQRTHLPPRRHA
-631 GPAPNRGG
+631 APAPNRGG
-639 DTDAAAEAGEPF
+639 DTDAAAEAGEPV

>member
-1 MPRSPSAEVGAAS
+1 MRRSPSAEVGAAS
-14 GTKRAAVGGRS
+14 ATQRTAAGGRS
-25 GLGRSG
+25 GI
-31 LGRLVP
+31 GRLVP
-37 RLPILGDLRL
+37 RLPILGDLHL

-60 LVAAIVGYNARA
+60 LVTAIVGYNARA
-72 IDQQRGSAL
+72 IAQQRGSAL
-81 VVYTAARQRALV
+81 IVNTAARQRALV
-93 ERYTTDVLLVVDGFE
+93 ERYTKDVLLVVDGFQ

-114 GEDVREPVDV
+114 GEAVRQPVNV

-133 PQGGGARVEI
+133 PQGDGSRVEI
-143 PPARDWRVRRKLEQ
+143 PPARDWKVRRKLEQ

-176 RDDPQYEANVTRL
+176 RAAPDYAAGVTRL

-194 QLSSVSNDAVREI
+194 QLSSVSNDAAQEI

-226 LLSALAALALGL
+226 LLSVLAALAVGL

-262 TVLAPDGTIAYQ
+262 TVLAPDGKITYQ
-274 SPSVQRVLG
+274 SPSVQRLLG
-283 RRPGDLVGTP
+283 RRAADLVGTA
-293 LGELVHTD
+293 LGDLVHPD
-301 DQHDVSVSLT
+301 DRHDVNTSLT
-311 ELVEA
+311 RLVE
-316 APGATANFGCR
+316 APGATANLGCR
-327 LQHEDGSWRHVESI
+327 LQHQDGSWRHVESI

-349 RVHGL
+349 RVNGL

-364 AALRQSI
+364 AALRKSI
-371 SDLLHNLARRS
+371 GDLLHNLARRS

-397 RNEVDPDRLQELFRM
+397 RSEVDPDRLDELFRM

-444 HDVVEAAVAEVE
+444 RDVVEAAVAEVE
-456 DYSRVQVAGIHSL
+456 DYSRVQVAGVHDLTLS
-469 ALVGQ
+469 GQ

-488 NATTFSSP
+488 NATSFSSP

-535 EPLAADVAVSR
+535 EPLAADIAVSR

-561 IRVQLRHCWFGGVT
+561 IRVQLRHCWFGGVA

-588 GEHPAMAPPVPAGVM
+588 GEQPAMAPPVPAGVM
-603 ASPESLL
+603 VSPEPLL
-610 LAQTTKSGW
+610 VAKATASGW

-631 GPAPNRGG
+631 APAPNRGG
-639 DTDAAAEAGEPF
+639 DTDAAAGAGEPV

>member
-1 MPRSPSAEVGAAS
+1 MPRSPSAEVGAAKV
-14 GTKRAAVGGRS
+14 TRRTAAGGRS
-25 GLGRSG
+25 GI
-31 LGRLVP
+31 GRLVP

-47 GRRLGWVIPVLIV
+47 DRRLGWVIPVFIV
-60 LVAAIVGYNARA
+60 LVTAIVGYNARA
-72 IDQQRGSAL
+72 TSQERGSAL
-81 VVYTAARQRALV
+81 VVNIAARQRALV
-93 ERYTTDVLLVVDGFE
+93 ERYTKDVLLVVDGFQ

-114 GEDVREPVDV
+114 GAALHQTADA
-124 LLDGGSVRA
+124 LLDGGRVLA
-133 PQGGGARVEI
+133 PQGDDLDVEI
-143 PPARDWRVRRKLEQ
+143 PPARDPKVRRKLDQ
-157 DRRLIDELIRTG
+157 DRRLIDQLTRTG
-169 DRLLDGG
+169 DRLREGG
-176 RDDPQYEANVTRL
+176 RADPAYAADVTQL

-194 QLSSVSNDAVREI
+194 QLSSVSNDAVGEI
-207 TQQTEAS
+207 TKHTEAS
-214 LSRLVRIEIALG
+214 LGRLVRIEIALG
-226 LLSALAALALGL
+226 LLSALAALAMGL

-283 RRPGDLVGTP
+283 RRAADLVGTA
-293 LGELVHTD
+293 LGDLVHPD
-301 DQHDVSVSLT
+301 DQDHVIESLT
-311 ELVEA
+311 ELVE

-327 LQHEDGSWRHVESI
+327 LQHEDGSWREVESI

-364 AALRQSI
+364 AALRKSI
-371 SDLLHNLARRS
+371 GDLLHNLARRS

-397 RNEVDPDRLQELFRM
+397 RGEADPDRLDELFRM

-430 GVDQR
+430 GVEQR

-444 HDVVEAAVAEVE
+444 RDVVEAAVAEVE
-456 DYSRVQVAGIHSL
+456 DYSRVQVAGLHDLTLS
-469 ALVGQ
+469 GQ
-474 AASDVAHLLAELVE
+474 VASDVAHLLAELVE
-488 NATTFSSP
+488 NATSFSSP
-496 TTRVEVSGGPTGN
+496 ATRVDVSGGPAGN

-519 IGMSDAELAEA
+519 IGMSDAELAAA

-561 IRVQLRHCWFGGVT
+561 IRVQLRHSWFGGVA
-575 ALVLLPAVLLGSA
+575 ALVLLPAALLGSA
-588 GEHPAMAPPVPAGVM
+588 GERPAMAAPVPAGGVV
-603 ASPESLL
+603 SPEPLLL
-610 LAQTTKSGW
+610 LAETGGSGW
-619 QPRAHLPLRRHA
+619 QPRAHLPLRQHA
-631 GPAPNRGG
+631 APAPNRGG
-639 DTDAAAEAGEPF
+639 DTDAAAGAGEPV

>member
-1 MPRSPSAEVGAAS
+1 
-14 GTKRAAVGGRS
+14 
-25 GLGRSG
+25 
-31 LGRLVP
+31 
-37 RLPILGDLRL
+37 
-47 GRRLGWVIPVLIV
+47 
-60 LVAAIVGYNARA
+60 
-72 IDQQRGSAL
+72 
-81 VVYTAARQRALV
+81 
-93 ERYTTDVLLVVDGFE
+93 
-108 ADPEES
+108 
-114 GEDVREPVDV
+114 
-124 LLDGGSVRA
+124 
-133 PQGGGARVEI
+133 
-143 PPARDWRVRRKLEQ
+143 
-157 DRRLIDELIRTG
+157 
-169 DRLLDGG
+169 
-176 RDDPQYEANVTRL
+176 
-189 RVLSA
+189 
-194 QLSSVSNDAVREI
+194 
-207 TQQTEAS
+207 
-214 LSRLVRIEIALG
+214 
-226 LLSALAALALGL
+226 
-238 LLRRAGAEQ
+238 
-247 AAQFRSLVNNSSDLI
+247 
-262 TVLAPDGTIAYQ
+262 
-274 SPSVQRVLG
+274 
-283 RRPGDLVGTP
+283 
-293 LGELVHTD
+293 
-301 DQHDVSVSLT
+301 
-311 ELVEA
+311 
-316 APGATANFGCR
+316 
-327 LQHEDGSWRHVESI
+327 VESI

-349 RVHGL
+349 RVNGL

-397 RNEVDPDRLQELFRM
+397 RKEVDPDRLHELFRM

-435 RRWSESVPL
+435 RRWSASVPL
-444 HDVVEAAVAEVE
+444 RDVVEAAVGEVE
-456 DYSRVQVAGIHSL
+456 DYSRVQVAGMHGLTL
-469 ALVGQ
+469 AGH

-488 NATTFSSP
+488 NATSFSSP
-496 TTRVEVSGGPTGN
+496 TTTVEVSGGPTGN

-575 ALVLLPAVLLGSA
+575 ALVLLPAALLDSA

-603 ASPESLL
+603 ASPEQLL
-610 LAQTTKSGW
+610 LANATKSGW

-631 GPAPNRGG
+631 APAPNRGG
-639 DTDAAAEAGEPF
+639 DTDAAAEAGEPV

>member
-1 MPRSPSAEVGAAS
+1 MPRSPSTEVGAPSA
-14 GTKRAAVGGRS
+14 TKGAAAGGRS
-25 GLGRSG
+25 GI
-31 LGRLVP
+31 GRLVP

-72 IDQQRGSAL
+72 IAQQRGSAL
-81 VVYTAARQRALV
+81 VVYTAARQRAFV
-93 ERYTTDVLLVVDGFE
+93 ERYTTDVLLVVDGFQ
-108 ADPEES
+108 ADPKES
-114 GEDVREPVDV
+114 GEDVRQPVDV

-133 PQGGGARVEI
+133 PQGGGRRVEI

-169 DRLLDGG
+169 DRLLEGG
-176 RDDPQYEANVTRL
+176 RADPGYDANVTRL

-194 QLSSVSNDAVREI
+194 QLSSVSNDAVQEI

-214 LSRLVRIEIALG
+214 LSRLARIEIALG

-274 SPSVQRVLG
+274 SPSVERMLG
-283 RRPGDLVGTP
+283 RRAADLVGTA
-293 LGELVHTD
+293 LGDLVHPD
-301 DQHDVSVSLT
+301 DRHDVNVSLT
-311 ELVEA
+311 KLVEA

-327 LQHEDGSWRHVESI
+327 LQHDDGSWRHVESV

-364 AALRQSI
+364 AALRKSI
-371 SDLLHNLARRS
+371 GELYHNLARRS

-387 RQLELIDELE
+387 RQLELIEELE
-397 RNEVDPDRLQELFRM
+397 RAEVDPDRLEELVRI

-422 VENLIVLS
+422 AENLIVLS
-430 GVDQR
+430 GVEQH
-435 RRWSESVPL
+435 RRWSAPVPL
-444 HDVVEAAVAEVE
+444 RDVVEAALAELKE
-456 DYSRVQVAGIHSL
+456 YSRVQVAPMDDLRLS
-469 ALVGQ
+469 GQ
-474 AASDVAHLLAELVE
+474 AASDVAHLLAELIG
-488 NATTFSSP
+488 NATSFSP
-496 TTRVEVSGGPTGN
+496 PGTKLQISGDPAGA
-509 GYVLEIEDHG
+509 GYVLEIEDRG
-519 IGMSDAELAEA
+519 IGMSDAELIEA

-535 EPLAADVAVSR
+535 APLAADVAVSK

-551 VVGRLAARHG
+551 VVGRLAFRYG
-561 IRVQLRHCWFGGVT
+561 IKVQLRHSWYGGVA
-575 ALVLLPAVLLGSA
+575 ALVLLPAVLLTSA
-588 GEHPAMAPPVPAGVM
+588 GERPAVAPPMSAGGAVSPDPLLPAEIS
-603 ASPESLL
+603 A
-610 LAQTTKSGW
+610 SGW
-619 QPRAHLPLRRHA
+619 QQRAYLPLRRHA
-631 GPAPNRGG
+631 TPAPNRGE
-639 DTDAAAEAGEPF
+639 DTGA
-651 E
+651 

>member
-1 MPRSPSAEVGAAS
+1 MGAAS
-14 GTKRAAVGGRS
+14 ATQRTAAGGRS
-25 GLGRSG
+25 GI
-31 LGRLVP
+31 GRLVP
-37 RLPILGDLRL
+37 RLPILGDLHL
-47 GRRLGWVIPVLIV
+47 GRRLGWVIPMLIV

-72 IDQQRGSAL
+72 IAQQRGSAL

-93 ERYTTDVLLVVDGFE
+93 ERYTKDVLVKVDGFQ
-108 ADPEES
+108 ADPKDS
-114 GEDVREPVDV
+114 GEAMRQPVDV

-133 PQGGGARVEI
+133 PQGGGSRVEI
-143 PPARDWRVRRKLEQ
+143 APARDWRVRRKLEQ

-169 DRLLDGG
+169 DLVLDGG
-176 RDDPQYEANVTRL
+176 HDAPNYAANVTRL

-194 QLSSVSNDAVREI
+194 QLSSVSNDAVQEI

-226 LLSALAALALGL
+226 LLSVLAALGLGL

-262 TVLAPDGTIAYQ
+262 TVLARDGTIAYQ
-274 SPSVQRVLG
+274 SPSVERMLG
-283 RRPGDLVGTP
+283 RRAADLVGTT
-293 LGELVHTD
+293 LADLVHPD
-301 DQHDVSVSLT
+301 DQDDVNASLT
-311 ELVEA
+311 KLVEA
-316 APGATANFGCR
+316 APGATANFACR
-327 LQHEDGSWRHVESI
+327 LQHKDGSWRHVESI

-349 RVHGL
+349 RVNGL

-364 AALRQSI
+364 AALRTSI

-397 RNEVDPDRLQELFRM
+397 RNEVDPDRLDELFRM

-435 RRWSESVPL
+435 RRWSASVPL
-444 HDVVEAAVAEVE
+444 RDVVEAAVAEVE
-456 DYSRVQVAGIHSL
+456 DYSRVQVAGVHDLPL
-469 ALVGQ
+469 AGQ

-488 NATTFSSP
+488 NATSFSSP
-496 TTRVEVSGGPTGN
+496 TTTVEVSGGPTGN
-509 GYVLEIEDHG
+509 GYVIEIEDHG
-519 IGMSDAELAEA
+519 IGMSDIELDEA

-575 ALVLLPAVLLGSA
+575 ALVLLPAALLGSE

-603 ASPESLL
+603 VSPEALL
-610 LAQTTKSGW
+610 LANATKSGW
-619 QPRAHLPLRRHA
+619 QPRAHLPLRRPA
-631 GPAPNRGG
+631 PAPNRGG
-639 DTDAAAEAGEPF
+639 DTDAAAGAGEPVD
-651 E
+651 

>member
-1 MPRSPSAEVGAAS
+1 MRRSRSAEVEAAS
-14 GTKRAAVGGRS
+14 ATQRAAAGGRT
-25 GLGRSG
+25 GI
-31 LGRLVP
+31 GRLVP

-60 LVAAIVGYNARA
+60 LVAAIVVYNARA

-93 ERYTTDVLLVVDGFE
+93 ERYIKDVLLVVDGFE
-108 ADPEES
+108 ADPEDS
-114 GEDVREPVDV
+114 GEAMRQPVDV

-143 PPARDWRVRRKLEQ
+143 SPARDWRVRRKLEQ

-169 DRLLDGG
+169 DRLVDTG
-176 RDDPQYEANVTRL
+176 RADPGYKADVTRL
-189 RVLSA
+189 RVLGA
-194 QLSSVSNDAVREI
+194 QLSSVSNDAVQEI

-214 LSRLVRIEIALG
+214 LSRLVRIEIGLG
-226 LLSALAALALGL
+226 LLGVLAALAIGL
-238 LLRRAGAEQ
+238 LLRRAGTEQ

-262 TVLAPDGTIAYQ
+262 TVLTPDGRIAYQ
-274 SPSVQRVLG
+274 SPSAQRMLG
-283 RRPGDLVGTP
+283 RRAANLVGTA
-293 LGELVHTD
+293 LDDLVHPD
-301 DQHDVSVSLT
+301 DRHDVEVSLSK
-311 ELVEA
+311 LVAA

-327 LQHEDGSWRHVESI
+327 LRHEDGSWRHVESI

-349 RVHGL
+349 RVQGL

-435 RRWSESVPL
+435 RRWGESVPL
-444 HDVVEAAVAEVE
+444 RDVVEAAVAEVE
-456 DYSRVQVAGIHSL
+456 DYSRVEVAGIHDLTLS
-469 ALVGQ
+469 GQ

-488 NATTFSSP
+488 NATSFSSP
-496 TTRVEVSGGPTGN
+496 TTRVEVSGGPTAN
-509 GYVLEIEDHG
+509 GYVLEVEDHG
-519 IGMSDAELAEA
+519 IGMSDADLAEA
-530 NRRLA
+530 NGRLA
-535 EPLAADVAVSR
+535 APLAADNIAVSR

-561 IRVQLRHCWFGGVT
+561 IRVQLRNRWFGGVT

-588 GEHPAMAPPVPAGVM
+588 GEHPVMAPPVPVGVM
-603 ASPESLL
+603 VSPEPLL
-610 LAQTTKSGW
+610 VANATSGW

-631 GPAPNRGG
+631 APAPNRGR
-639 DTDAAAEAGEPF
+639 DTDAAAGAGEPV

>member
-1 MPRSPSAEVGAAS
+1 M
-14 GTKRAAVGGRS
+14 
-25 GLGRSG
+25 
-31 LGRLVP
+31 
-37 RLPILGDLRL
+37 
-47 GRRLGWVIPVLIV
+47 
-60 LVAAIVGYNARA
+60 
-72 IDQQRGSAL
+72 
-81 VVYTAARQRALV
+81 
-93 ERYTTDVLLVVDGFE
+93 
-108 ADPEES
+108 
-114 GEDVREPVDV
+114 
-124 LLDGGSVRA
+124 
-133 PQGGGARVEI
+133 
-143 PPARDWRVRRKLEQ
+143 
-157 DRRLIDELIRTG
+157 
-169 DRLLDGG
+169 
-176 RDDPQYEANVTRL
+176 TRL

-194 QLSSVSNDAVREI
+194 QLSSVSNDAAREV
-207 TQQTEAS
+207 TQVTEAS
-214 LSRLVRIEIALG
+214 ISRLVRIEIALG
-226 LLSALAALALGL
+226 LLGVLAALALGL

-283 RRPGDLVGTP
+283 RRPADLVGTA
-293 LGELVHTD
+293 LGDLVHPD
-301 DQHDVSVSLT
+301 DRHDVNVSLT

-327 LQHEDGSWRHVESI
+327 LQHDDGSWRHVEST

-371 SDLLHNLARRS
+371 GDLLHNLARRS

-397 RNEVDPDRLQELFRM
+397 RHEVDPDRLHELFRM

-444 HDVVEAAVAEVE
+444 RDVVEAAVAEVE
-456 DYSRVQVAGIHSL
+456 EYSRVQVAGIHDLTL
-469 ALVGQ
+469 AGQ

-488 NATTFSSP
+488 NATSFSSP
-496 TTRVEVSGGPTGN
+496 TTTVEVSGGPTGN

-561 IRVQLRHCWFGGVT
+561 IRVQLRHHWFGGVT

-603 ASPESLL
+603 ASPEQLL
-610 LAQTTKSGW
+610 LANATMSGW

-631 GPAPNRGG
+631 SPAPNRGG
-639 DTDAAAEAGEPF
+639 DTDAAAEAGEPV

>member
-1 MPRSPSAEVGAAS
+1 MRRSRSTEAGAAS
-14 GTKRAAVGGRS
+14 ATQRTAAGGRS
-25 GLGRSG
+25 GI
-31 LGRLVP
+31 GRLFP
-37 RLPILGDLRL
+37 RLPILGELRL

-60 LVAAIVGYNARA
+60 LVAAIIGYNARA
-72 IDQQRGSAL
+72 IAQQRGSAL
-81 VVYTAARQRALV
+81 VVYTAARQRAFV
-93 ERYTTDVLLVVDGFE
+93 ERYTTDVLLVVDGFK

-133 PQGGGARVEI
+133 PQGGGQRVEI

-169 DRLLDGG
+169 DRLQEGG
-176 RDDPQYEANVTRL
+176 RADPVYDANVTRL

-226 LLSALAALALGL
+226 VLSALAALGLGL

-283 RRPGDLVGTP
+283 RRATDLVGTT
-293 LGELVHTD
+293 LSDLVHPD
-301 DQHDVSVSLT
+301 DQHDVNVSLT
-311 ELVEA
+311 ELAGA
-316 APGATANFGCR
+316 APGATANFACR
-327 LQHEDGSWRHVESI
+327 LEHKDGSWRHVESI

-349 RVHGL
+349 RVNGL

-364 AALRQSI
+364 AALRTSI

-397 RNEVDPDRLQELFRM
+397 RNEVDPDRLDELFRM

-435 RRWSESVPL
+435 RRWSASVPL
-444 HDVVEAAVAEVE
+444 RDVVEAAVAEVE
-456 DYSRVQVAGIHSL
+456 DYSRVQVAGIDDLTL
-469 ALVGQ
+469 AGQ

-488 NATTFSSP
+488 NATSFSSP
-496 TTRVEVSGGPTGN
+496 TTTVEVSGGPTGN

-519 IGMSDAELAEA
+519 IGMSDIELDEA

-575 ALVLLPAVLLGSA
+575 ALVLLPAALLGSA

-603 ASPESLL
+603 VSPEALL
-610 LAQTTKSGW
+610 LANATKSGW

-631 GPAPNRGG
+631 APAPNRGG
-639 DTDAAAEAGEPF
+639 DTDAAAEAGEPV

>member
-1 MPRSPSAEVGAAS
+1 MRRSRSTEGNI
-14 GTKRAAVGGRS
+14 GRS
-25 GLGRSG
+25 VR
-31 LGRLVP
+31 

-47 GRRLGWVIPVLIV
+47 GRRLGWVIPLLIV
-60 LVAAIVGYNARA
+60 LVAAIVIYNGRA

-93 ERYTTDVLLVVDGFE
+93 ERYTMDVLLKVDRQQ
-108 ADPEES
+108 ADPEDS
-114 GEDVREPVDV
+114 GEAMRQPVDV

-143 PPARDWRVRRKLEQ
+143 APARDWRVRRKLEQ
-157 DRRLIDELIRTG
+157 DRHLIDQLIRTG
-169 DRLLDGG
+169 DDLLKGG
-176 RDDPQYEANVTRL
+176 RDAPDYNANVMRL

-226 LLSALAALALGL
+226 LLSVLAALGLGL

-274 SPSVQRVLG
+274 SPSVRRVLG
-283 RRPGDLVGTP
+283 RRAADVVGTVLADLVHP
-293 LGELVHTD
+293 D
-301 DQHDVSVSLT
+301 DRHKVNASLT
-311 ELVEA
+311 KVGEA
-316 APGATANFGCR
+316 EPGATDNFGCR
-327 LQHEDGSWRHVESI
+327 LRHDDGSWRHVESI
-341 CTNLADDP
+341 CTNLTDNP
-349 RVHGL
+349 RVNGL

-387 RQLELIDELE
+387 RQLELLDELE
-397 RNEVDPDRLQELFRM
+397 RNEVDPDRLEELFRM

-435 RRWSESVPL
+435 RRWGESVPL
-444 HDVVEAAVAEVE
+444 ADVVEAAVAEVE
-456 DYSRVQVAGIHSL
+456 DYSRVQVTGIHELTL
-469 ALVGQ
+469 AGQ

-488 NATTFSSP
+488 NATSFSSP
-496 TTRVEVSGGPTGN
+496 NTMVEVSGGPAGN
-509 GYVLEIEDHG
+509 GYVLEIQDHG
-519 IGMSDAELAEA
+519 IGMSDEELDEA
-530 NRRLA
+530 NRRLDA
-535 EPLAADVAVSR
+535 PLAADNIAVSR

-561 IRVQLRHCWFGGVT
+561 VRVQLRHRWFGGIT
-575 ALVLLPAVLLGSA
+575 ALVLVPAALLGSD
-588 GEHPAMAPPVPAGVM
+588 GERPVMAAPMPAGVV
-603 ASPESLL
+603 ASPEPLL
-610 LAQTTKSGW
+610 VAGTTEPGW
-619 QPRAHLPLRRHA
+619 PARVHPPLR
-631 GPAPNRGG
+631 GPGAPPPDRGG
-639 DTDAAAEAGEPF
+639 DTDAAAGAGEPF